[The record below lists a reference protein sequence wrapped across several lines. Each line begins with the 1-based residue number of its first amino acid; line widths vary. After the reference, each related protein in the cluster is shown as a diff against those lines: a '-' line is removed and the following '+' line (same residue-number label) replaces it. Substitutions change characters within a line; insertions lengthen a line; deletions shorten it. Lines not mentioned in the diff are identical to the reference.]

1 MRSAPHPF
9 SLRQLQYALAI
20 ADELSFRKA
29 AERCRVAQ
37 PSLSAQVAQLEA
49 ALGVR
54 LFERDRR
61 HVLVTEAGRALLDA
75 ARQVLVAADDLLDVA
90 SRTGDALDGTLRL
103 GVIPTV
109 SPYLLPQM
117 MPELRER
124 HPRLTV
130 VWLEEKTEVLVERLH
145 AGALDGALLALEAEL
160 GDVEH
165 AVIATDPFL
174 LAAPPRHP
182 LAAGAGPVSLG
193 ELRESS
199 VLLLDEGHCLR
210 AQALS
215 YCSRARTR
223 ELAFRATSLPTL
235 VQMVAAGAGVTL
247 LPALAVATETRRAD
261 VVLRRFAEPA
271 PHRTLALVWRRSSTL
286 AEPLLRLAETIRA
299 AYPTSDVDVP
309 PTRRPHA
316 VREHQ
321 DHPRRRNRRAEG
333 DPDPRRDRP
342 APEDARQEPRDHRRR
357 DR

>member
-20 ADELSFRKA
+20 ADALSFRKA

-117 MPELRER
+117 MPALRER

-160 GDVEH
+160 GDV
-165 AVIATDPFL
+165 
-174 LAAPPRHP
+174 
-182 LAAGAGPVSLG
+182 
-193 ELRESS
+193 
-199 VLLLDEGHCLR
+199 
-210 AQALS
+210 
-215 YCSRARTR
+215 
-223 ELAFRATSLPTL
+223 
-235 VQMVAAGAGVTL
+235 
-247 LPALAVATETRRAD
+247 
-261 VVLRRFAEPA
+261 
-271 PHRTLALVWRRSSTL
+271 
-286 AEPLLRLAETIRA
+286 
-299 AYPTSDVDVP
+299 
-309 PTRRPHA
+309 
-316 VREHQ
+316 
-321 DHPRRRNRRAEG
+321 
-333 DPDPRRDRP
+333 
-342 APEDARQEPRDHRRR
+342 
-357 DR
+357 